1 MLSGIK
7 RMLVNLFKENKKL
20 FCIIGGAIA
29 LPLAL
34 AIVIGVVFALGAFLV
49 MLGLD
54 VYQSI
59 ILMIL
64 MIFGGI
70 GGHIVY
76 DAFRDEG

>member
-34 AIVIGVVFALGAFLV
+34 AIVIGVVFAIGGLFLWF
-49 MLGLD
+49 GLD
-54 VYQSI
+54 VYQAI
-59 ILMIL
+59 TLMIL
-64 MIFGGI
+64 MIMGAI
-70 GGHIVY
+70 GGY
-76 DAFRDEG
+76 LAYEKLSEKD